1 MVRSSWSSSLRPRSR
16 FEWKL
21 FLTLFSVLV
30 YVKSEQTQTLE
41 KAFQYKTFRLLWNF
55 LHDDRFGASVQPA
68 WNCRIF
74 LKDNMT
80 SMPVRGNR
88 SVPRSNPRSD
98 FSTNKIKNSWAAC
111 SPEQPSPLS
120 KCVGCNKMIMFNS
133 RDINYLQPERAG
145 AGDDK
150 DWSVR
155 TGVSWYFS

>member
-1 MVRSSWSSSLRPRSR
+1 MVPSSWSSSLRPRSR

-55 LHDDRFGASVQPA
+55 LHDDRFGASVQLA

-80 SMPVRGNR
+80 SMPVTENR
-88 SVPRSNPRSD
+88 SVSRSNPRSN
-98 FSTNKIKNSWAAC
+98 FSTNKIKNSLPDLPTVQRVWSTTLHYSAQ
-111 SPEQPSPLS
+111 SVYLS
-120 KCVGCNKMIMFNS
+120 V
-133 RDINYLQPERAG
+133 
-145 AGDDK
+145 
-150 DWSVR
+150 
-155 TGVSWYFS
+155 TGI